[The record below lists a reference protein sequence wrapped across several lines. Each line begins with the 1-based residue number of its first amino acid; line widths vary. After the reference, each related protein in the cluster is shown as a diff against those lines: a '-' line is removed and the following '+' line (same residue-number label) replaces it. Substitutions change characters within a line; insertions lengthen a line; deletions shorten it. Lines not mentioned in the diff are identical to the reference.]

1 MQNDNL
7 IPINPEKPIRADAAR
22 NRELLLETANTLF
35 EANGVADTT
44 MSAIARQA
52 GVGKGTLYRH
62 FNDKADL
69 CHALLDEGMREFQSR
84 TLTYLREHPEPVEG
98 LRWFLGET
106 ATYVVHH
113 NELLLEVANQ
123 SGIEM
128 LQHPA
133 HLWWRQTI
141 VGLLMRSAPPD
152 ETTTYIADMLYVM
165 LDVRTIR
172 FQRQTHDYSLEYII
186 ESLHTTLE
194 RLLP

>member
-22 NRELLLETANTLF
+22 NRELLLETAQTLF
-35 EANGVADTT
+35 DADGVADTT
-44 MSAIARQA
+44 MSSIAREA
-52 GVGKGTLYRH
+52 KVGKGTLYRH
-62 FNDKADL
+62 FSDKAEL
-69 CHALLDEGMREFQSR
+69 CHALLDEGMRDFQSR
-84 TLTYLREHPEPVEG
+84 TLIHLRENPEPLSG
-98 LRWFLGET
+98 LHWFVAAT
-106 ATYVVHH
+106 VTYVVKHS
-113 NELLLEVANQ
+113 ELLLEVANQ

-141 VGLLMRSAPPD
+141 VGLLTRIAPA
-152 ETTTYIADMLYVM
+152 EEVTEYIADTLYVM

-172 FQRQTHDYSLEYII
+172 FQRQTHDYSLDYII